1 MTGLLYI
8 GGINSWCLSG
18 GFLFCFF
25 GMPPKPRQYVIPGVN
40 KDVELSLRSPADI
53 GKESVNMTIQ
63 VPVNTQLLQT
73 ASLANNPALGVS
85 MEPEAQQSGPE
96 GVNTVVSVSEASLD
110 PHMDVNLDGDPELAP
125 LIHGQDIESQLTGLE
140 TRRPYFAVVSNVL
153 GGMVSMIPILRNNPP
168 VRDIDLEDAE
178 GGEGDLEGNFET
190 QEGLEASVVVQAG
203 SI

>member
-1 MTGLLYI
+1 
-8 GGINSWCLSG
+8 
-18 GFLFCFF
+18 
-25 GMPPKPRQYVIPGVN
+25 
-40 KDVELSLRSPADI
+40 
-53 GKESVNMTIQ
+53 MTIQ